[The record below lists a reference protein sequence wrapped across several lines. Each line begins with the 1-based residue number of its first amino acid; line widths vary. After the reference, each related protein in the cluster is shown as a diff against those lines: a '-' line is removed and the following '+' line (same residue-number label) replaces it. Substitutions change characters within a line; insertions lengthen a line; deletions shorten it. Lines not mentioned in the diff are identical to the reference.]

1 MERLYALLAE
11 PSPMLWRQLRI
22 HLPQII
28 ELPVSVPN
36 DEDEEDGN
44 ELFKRIDQ
52 LTRRDLEAHLGAR
65 TEALL
70 CEIRDLQ
77 LLGELFARAAAAG
90 CGPDDI
96 LFAAIEA
103 QGVRP

>member
-11 PSPMLWRQLRI
+11 PIPLRWRQLRT
-22 HLPQII
+22 HLPKVI

-36 DEDEEDGN
+36 DDGEDGN
-44 ELFKRIDQ
+44 ELFKRIDR
-52 LTRRDLEAHLGAR
+52 LTRSELEAHLGAR
-65 TEALL
+65 TEALW